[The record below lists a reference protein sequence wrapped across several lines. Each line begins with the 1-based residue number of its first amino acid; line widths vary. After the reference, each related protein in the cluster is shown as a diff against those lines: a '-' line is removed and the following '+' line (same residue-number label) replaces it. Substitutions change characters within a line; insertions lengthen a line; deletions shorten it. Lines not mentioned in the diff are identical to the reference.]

1 MCWNPS
7 CSPGSCCSS
16 TPPCEKPWLSEGH
29 WLCPRSFPQLSQHW
43 AQISLHF
50 WQEER
55 GTVLASKNRQGE
67 HHFPWANS
75 PKAESCASSFTQS
88 ALHCLVLSVCYLI
101 GSHTCF
107 PLSFFDTFF
116 NFRGSIFD
124 CSYEL
129 YSFQEEQQVQDLVG
143 FQEVTA
149 PYFPLSE
156 ELSGALEG
164 AVHLLT
170 EGRGEKEVP
179 PASRKRDLLKRIN
192 KKVPEVSR
200 VRPLSQICS

>member
-1 MCWNPS
+1 MQ
-7 CSPGSCCSS
+7 
-16 TPPCEKPWLSEGH
+16 
-29 WLCPRSFPQLSQHW
+29 F
-43 AQISLHF
+43 AQY
-50 WQEER
+50 
-55 GTVLASKNRQGE
+55 N
-67 HHFPWANS
+67 
-75 PKAESCASSFTQS
+75 
-88 ALHCLVLSVCYLI
+88 ALHVLSVCYLI

-143 FQEVTA
+143 FQEVTT

-156 ELSGALEG
+156 KLSGALEG

-200 VRPLSQICS
+200 VRPLSQICSYEDPLTIAKSSNIGLVNAAASFQKLLLPGTSLEGKYL